1 MNRSRALFGHTL
13 LAVAAFGLAA
23 VASCTPKFTAHDAR
37 VPANQSQLNR
47 TSLRRIAAAEDSR
60 RHDLLKEAETLQTAK
75 TSGTVKSSQGSPQNS
90 LKVGIVTDSHNDYED
105 FEKVVSLLNGHADLD
120 FVLLIG
126 DFTNVGMIWEYDQ
139 AWKVMKNVRAPLG
152 TVQGNHDAVGF
163 GKDIYNDMFGATDF
177 GFSVKGVRFVVWAN
191 AKLEYERTSHRFDA
205 LTREL
210 AMPTDAQK
218 TIVVSHIP
226 PTESESQIYSTAEKN
241 EFHGILKSHSATV
254 SLHGHMHARG
264 RQRVDGIDYVT
275 VQRVRGVNYSIMTVE
290 GGAARFEHCSTG
302 GCESTPEP
310 TVSGNKWH

>member
-1 MNRSRALFGHTL
+1 MNRSRARFGHAL

-23 VASCTPKFTAHDAR
+23 IASCTPKFTAHDAR
-37 VPANQSQLNR
+37 VPAHQSQLNR
-47 TSLRRIAAAEDSR
+47 KSLRRIAAAEDTR
-60 RHDLLKEAETLQTAK
+60 RLDLAKASLQAA
-75 TSGTVKSSQGSPQNS
+75 

-105 FEKVVSLLNGHADLD
+105 FEKVVALMNGHADLD

-139 AWKVMKNVRAPLG
+139 AWKVMKNVRAPLV

-205 LTREL
+205 LQREL
-210 AMPTDAQK
+210 AKPTDAQK

-241 EFHGILKSHSATV
+241 EFHGILKSHNATV
-254 SLHGHMHARG
+254 SLHGHLHARG

-275 VQRVRGVNYSIMTVE
+275 VQRVRDVNYSILTVKD
-290 GGAARFEHCSTG
+290 GAATFEHCTTG

-310 TVSGNKWH
+310 TVSGDKWH